1 MTLKTT
7 KKLNTVP
14 INETTNLRR
23 SNLIESKL
31 KTRATLLGVASLA
44 MVFLAGC
51 HTDMWVQPK
60 GQTLAES
67 DFFADGANSRPL
79 VQHSV
84 PVGHLKTD
92 QEFYTGFTGG
102 KLVNGELVDAL
113 VVDKIPYTAI
123 KAFGGD
129 QDKMLKRGQE
139 RFDIYCSPCH
149 SRLGDGNG
157 MIAQRGFSQ
166 ARPPG
171 NYHTDRLRKMPIGHF
186 YQVVT
191 EGYGVMYS
199 YASRVEP
206 ADRWAIASYIRTLQI
221 SQNADPADLSPEEL
235 TQISKNE
242 KRSDAP
248 APMAGGET
256 K

>member
-1 MTLKTT
+1 MTLITT
-7 KKLNTVP
+7 NKLNTVP
-14 INETTNLRR
+14 IEKTANLRQAN
-23 SNLIESKL
+23 STGL
-31 KTRATLLGVASLA
+31 KFETRASLLGIVTLA
-44 MVFLAGC
+44 MIFLAGC

-84 PVGHLKTD
+84 AIGHLKTD
-92 QEFYTGFTGG
+92 QEFHSGFTGG
-102 KLVNGELVDAL
+102 RLVNGELLDAL
-113 VVDKIPYTAI
+113 VVDKIPSVAL

-129 QDKMLKRGQE
+129 QEKMLKRGQE

-171 NYHTDRLRKMPIGHF
+171 NYHTERLRKMPIGHF

-206 ADRWAIASYIRTLQI
+206 ADRWAIASYIRALQI
-221 SQNADPADLSPEEL
+221 SQNADSADLSPEEL
-235 TQISKNE
+235 MQISKNE